1 MSSLSL
7 DKYSSEAKNLV
18 VKSQALADKRNH
30 KQVEPIHFLAVA
42 LGLTDIV
49 KLLESADVDSKE
61 MEVFTE
67 TQLQSLPKET
77 REPSYLSEA
86 MIDFLKR
93 AEQAAGSQG
102 VTIEHLLHALAE
114 EKKGAALRIL
124 QAFGIGPGVLKNRIA
139 AKEKEVKKEEVSTD
153 PSYMRNLT
161 ELAKSN
167 RLDPVIGRNAEVRRL
182 LQILGRRNK
191 NHPILVGEV
200 GVGKKSI
207 VNALAM
213 KIASGNVSS
222 KFSSVK
228 VMHLDAGRLVSGVK
242 QRGDVEERMRK
253 ALSAIKA
260 EDTILFIHGIDS
272 LFNQSTVLSGSGD
285 LVSSLLARENLRLI
299 TSTTPE
305 GLRKLTEKDSNLTRQ
320 FTTINVDAST
330 DAETVEILRG
340 IAIKY
345 ETFHNVRVGDPAIC
359 AAVKLAKR
367 YLQKR
372 ALPDSAIDLLD
383 EASSRKKFEV
393 DGLSAKADVTLSR
406 YSSLKNQLIGLI
418 GDDDPASLKT
428 KAALESEIEKLGPDV
443 EDVYAAL
450 KHNRRSGGRENC
462 ILTEEDIAS
471 VLEDWTGIPINSML
485 EGEGEKLSKMEDIL
499 SGRVVGQDEAVK
511 AVAKSVRRARLGLR
525 DLGKPIGSFLML
537 GPSGVGKTELA
548 KALAKFLFDDDKAMI
563 RMDMSEYMEK
573 HMAQR
578 LIGAP
583 PGYAQADEGGLLTEA
598 VSKKPYSVLLFDE
611 IEKAHP
617 DVFNLLLQVLDDGR
631 LTDGLGKTVDFTN
644 TVVIMTSNIGS
655 ASILELPPE
664 QFETVE
670 GVAAIKNGLQA
681 DLRKLLRPELLNR
694 IDETVIFRP
703 LTKGMLKDIANIQ
716 INLLEKM
723 LSPKEIKLII
733 DDEAKSFLVE
743 IGYEPGYGA
752 RPLKRAILKHVQ
764 DALAER
770 IMSGVCKEGSTVN
783 ISVKNDALYFSE
795 VDFS

>member
-7 DKYSSEAKNLV
+7 DKYSSEAKTLV

-42 LGLTDIV
+42 LSLTDIV

-93 AEQAAGSQG
+93 AEQAAGNQG

-124 QAFGIGPGVLKNRIA
+124 QAFGIGPGDLKNRIA
-139 AKEKEVKKEEVSTD
+139 AKEKEAKKEEVSAD

-320 FTTINVDAST
+320 FTAINVDAST

-428 KAALESEIEKLGPDV
+428 KASLESEIEKLGPDV

-655 ASILELPPE
+655 ASILELPAE
-664 QFETVE
+664 RFETLE
-670 GVAAIKNGLQA
+670 GVASIKDGLQA

-783 ISVKNDALYFSE
+783 ISVKNDALYFRE

>member
-1 MSSLSL
+1 MTELSL
-7 DKYSSEAKNLV
+7 EKFSSEARLAV
-18 VKSQALADKRNH
+18 SKSQSLADKRNH
-30 KQVEPIHFLAVA
+30 KEVEPVHFLAVA
-42 LGLTDIV
+42 LGLAEIV
-49 KLLESADVDSKE
+49 KLLESADVDCKE
-61 MEVFTE
+61 MQAFTE
-67 TQLQSLPKET
+67 TQLQSLTKDMKE
-77 REPSYLSEA
+77 RSYLSNA
-86 MIDFLKR
+86 MIEFLKR
-93 AEQAAGSQG
+93 AEQSAGDKS
-102 VTIEHLLHALAE
+102 VTLEHLIEALVE
-114 EKKGAALRIL
+114 EKKGASVRIL
-124 QAFGIGPGVLKNRIA
+124 KAFGIIPGELKSRIA
-139 AKEKEVKKEEVSTD
+139 AADIKKEEALSD
-153 PSYMRNLT
+153 SYLRNLT
-161 ELAKSN
+161 DQARAN
-167 RLDPVIGRNAEVRRL
+167 RLDPVIGRNVEVRRL
-182 LQILGRRNK
+182 IQILGRRSK
-191 NHPILVGEV
+191 NHPILVGET
-200 GVGKKSI
+200 GVGKRSI

-228 VMHLDAGRLVSGVK
+228 VIHLDAGRLTSGVK
-242 QRGDVEERMRK
+242 QRGDVDERMK
-253 ALSAIKA
+253 KVLSTIRP

-285 LVSSLLARENLRLI
+285 LVASLLARDNLRLI

-305 GLRKLTEKDSNLTRQ
+305 GLRKLTEKDANLARQ
-320 FTTINVDAST
+320 FTPINIEPST
-330 DAETVEILRG
+330 DAETIEILRG
-340 IAIKY
+340 IAVKY
-345 ETFHNVRVGDPAIC
+345 ETYHNVLVGDPAIC
-359 AAVKLAKR
+359 SAVKLAKR

-372 ALPDSAIDLLD
+372 ALPDSAIDLID

-393 DGLSAKADVTLSR
+393 DGLSAKSDVTLSR
-406 YSSLKNQLIGLI
+406 YSSLKSQLIGLI
-418 GDDDPASLKT
+418 GDEDAASLKT
-428 KAALESEIEKLGPDV
+428 KAAIEAEIETLGPAV
-443 EDVYAAL
+443 EDILNTV
-450 KHNRRSGGRENC
+450 KRSRGNSQTTC
-462 ILTEEDIAS
+462 VLSEEDIAA
-471 VLEDWTGIPINSML
+471 VLEDWTGIPLSSML
-485 EGEGEKLSKMEDIL
+485 EGEGDKLAKMEDIL
-499 SGRVVGQDEAVK
+499 GGRVVGQEEAVK

-644 TVVIMTSNIGS
+644 TVIIMTSNIGS
-655 ASILELPPE
+655 KRILELPVQ
-664 QFETVE
+664 QFESAE
-670 GVAAIKNGLQA
+670 GVAEIKDELQA
-681 DLRKLLRPELLNR
+681 SLRDHLRPELLNR

-703 LTKGMLKDIANIQ
+703 LTKTMLQQIANIQ
-716 INLLEKM
+716 ISLLEKM
-723 LSPKEIKLII
+723 LAPKEIKLVIN
-733 DDEAKSFLVE
+733 DEAKSFLVE

-770 IMSGVCKEGSTVN
+770 IMSGVCKDGSTVT
-783 ISVKNDALYFSE
+783 ISVKDRALHFQES
-795 VDFS
+795 DLTA

>member
-1 MSSLSL
+1 MSELSL
-7 DKYSSEAKNLV
+7 EKFSSEARSAV
-18 VKSQALADKRNH
+18 TKSQSLADKRNH
-30 KQVEPIHFLAVA
+30 KEVEPIHFLAVA
-42 LGLTDIV
+42 LGLTELA
-49 KLLESADVDSKE
+49 KLLESSDVDHKE
-61 MEVFTE
+61 MQALTE
-67 TQLQSLPKET
+67 SQLQTLPKET
-77 REPSYLSEA
+77 KEHSYLSGA
-86 MIDFLKR
+86 MIEFLRR
-93 AEQAAGSQG
+93 AEVAAGNQS
-102 VTIEHLLHALAE
+102 VTMEHLLHALTE
-114 EKKGAALRIL
+114 EKKGASMRIL
-124 QAFGIGPGVLKNRIA
+124 QNFGIGPGGLKKPAAAPESKPDDSSDPYLKNL
-139 AKEKEVKKEEVSTD
+139 TD
-153 PSYMRNLT
+153 
-161 ELAKSN
+161 LAKSN
-167 RLDPVIGRNAEVRRL
+167 RLDPVIGRNVEVRRL
-182 LQILGRRNK
+182 LQILGRRSK
-191 NHPILVGEV
+191 NHPILVGET
-200 GVGKKSI
+200 GVGKRSI

-222 KFSSVK
+222 KFTSVK
-228 VMHLDAGRLVSGVK
+228 VIHLDAGRLVSGVK
-242 QRGDVEERMRK
+242 ARGDVEERMKK
-253 ALSAIKA
+253 ALSSIKA

-272 LFNQSTVLSGSGD
+272 LFNQSAALSGSGD

-299 TSTTPE
+299 TSTTTE
-305 GLRKLTEKDSNLTRQ
+305 GFRKLTEKDANLTRQ
-320 FTTINVDAST
+320 FTPINIDPST
-330 DAETVEILRG
+330 DAETIEILRG
-340 IAIKY
+340 IAVKY
-345 ETFHNVRVGDPAIC
+345 ETYHNVRVGDPAIC
-359 AAVKLAKR
+359 SAVKLAKR

-372 ALPDSAIDLLD
+372 ALPDSAIDLID

-393 DGLSAKADVTLSR
+393 DGLSAKSDVTLSR

-418 GDDDPASLKT
+418 GDDDVASLKT
-428 KAALESEIEKLGPDV
+428 KSAIEAEIEELGPSV
-443 EDVYAAL
+443 EEILYTLRANRTSRNR
-450 KHNRRSGGRENC
+450 KHC
-462 ILTEEDIAS
+462 TLTEEDIAA
-471 VLEDWTGIPINSML
+471 VLEDWTGIPLSSML

-499 SGRVVGQDEAVK
+499 TGRVVGQEEAVK

-525 DLGKPIGSFLML
+525 DLGKPIGSFLFL

-655 ASILELPPE
+655 GRILELPSE
-664 QFETVE
+664 QFESPE
-670 GVAAIKNGLQA
+670 GVAAIKDELQVK
-681 DLRKLLRPELLNR
+681 LREHLRPELLNR
-694 IDETVIFRP
+694 IDETVVFRP
-703 LTKGMLKDIANIQ
+703 LTKVMLQQIANIQ

-723 LSPKEIKLII
+723 LAPKEIKLAIN
-733 DDEAKSFLVE
+733 DEAKSFLVD

-770 IMSGVCKEGSTVN
+770 IMSGVCKDGSTVN
-783 ISVKNDALYFSE
+783 ITVKSGALNFQE
-795 VDFS
+795 NEPTT